1 MISVLWPDEFP
12 VLKTERLLLRQVSPE
27 DAGGLFMCYSDPEVM
42 KYMAAPLDNKDAIA
56 GILEDYTEGFEDGYN
71 LIWSIVIKETGV
83 FAGTAGF
90 EEFSFLDGKA
100 DIGFT
105 LLRSHQGMG
114 YMREALLEIIDYGF
128 QHLKINRIQTT
139 VVPENTSS
147 VNLLARLG
155 FKKEGHMKQ
164 SVFFNNS
171 FHDELMFALLNSR
184 EE

>member
-12 VLKTERLLLRQVSPE
+12 VLETERLLLRRVSAD
-27 DAGGLFMCYSDPEVM
+27 DADGLFLCYSDPEVM
-42 KYMAAPLDNKDAIA
+42 KYMATPLDNKDAIA
-56 GILEDYTEGFEDGYN
+56 GILEDYTEGFKDGYN
-71 LIWSIVIKETGV
+71 LIWSIVIKETGA

-90 EEFSFLDGKA
+90 EEFSFLDSKA
-100 DIGFT
+100 DIGFS
-105 LLRSHQGMG
+105 LLPSCQGKG
-114 YMREALLEIIDYGF
+114 YMREALLEIMDCGF
-128 QHLKINRIQTT
+128 NSLKINRIQTT

-147 VNLLARLG
+147 VNLLAGLG